1 MGAVSARID
10 FLKAFGLVYQILYS
24 MCYNVLGDFVSIKN
38 HQITIGI

>member
-10 FLKAFGLVYQILYS
+10 FFAFGLVYQILYS
-24 MCYNVLGDFVSIKN
+24 MCYNVLGDFVSLKN